1 MDEPG
6 WPAEWQRSMIE
17 FAILATIDDDGETYG
32 YLIADRLRD
41 AGFGTIQGGTLYQIL
56 RRLESGGL
64 VATEWREG
72 SGGPGRKY
80 YAMTPHG
87 HSRVEDLRDQWREF
101 SATMSAI
108 VKVEGS

>member
-17 FAILATIDDDGETYG
+17 FAILATIDAGETYG
-32 YLIADRLRD
+32 YLIANRLRD

-56 RRLESGGL
+56 RRLESAGL

-80 YAMTPHG
+80 YSMTPCG
-87 HSRVEDLRDQWREF
+87 RSRVDQLRDQWREF
-101 SATMSAI
+101 STTMSAI
-108 VKVEGS
+108 VNAEGS